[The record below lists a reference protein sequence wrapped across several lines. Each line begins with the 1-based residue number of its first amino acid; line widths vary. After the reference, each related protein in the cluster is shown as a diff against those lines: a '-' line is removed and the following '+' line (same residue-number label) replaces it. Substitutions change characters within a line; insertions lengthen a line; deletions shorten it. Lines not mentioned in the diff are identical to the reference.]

1 LGGKGA
7 DRSRYEGNRSRGQAG
22 NWTPRWIFAS
32 TTWPYELKY
41 RGNVNPSRLFAR
53 RQPIQSECYACDEL
67 ALKSYQFIAI
77 YIQTTKQAFR
87 VPPSGGVL
95 TRQPTNRN
103 HSNSLP
109 IGMPMSTR
117 ELHPRHNPAGPVNV
131 LGKFEAYLERGLP
144 IRLMYGARKTKKWS
158 QRVTETGNAL
168 DLEEGSILPGR
179 PAQDRPLAQ
188 AIRRAQPPPQERS
201 IPLGYVNADFLHKSS
216 RA

>member
-1 LGGKGA
+1 M
-7 DRSRYEGNRSRGQAG
+7 DFREH
-22 NWTPRWIFAS
+22 
-32 TTWPYELKY
+32 TWPYELKY

-53 RQPIQSECYACDEL
+53 RQPIQSECYACDEP

-131 LGKFEAYLERGLP
+131 LGKFEAYLERSLR
-144 IRLMYGARKTKKWS
+144 IRLMYGCKKDKEVVPARDRDQ
-158 QRVTETGNAL
+158 QRIGSGG
-168 DLEEGSILPGR
+168 GSILPGR
-179 PAQDRPLAQ
+179 PAQDRAFAQ
-188 AIRRAQPPPQERS
+188 AVRRAQPPPQER
-201 IPLGYVNADFLHKSS
+201 PVPVCDVDADFLHKSS